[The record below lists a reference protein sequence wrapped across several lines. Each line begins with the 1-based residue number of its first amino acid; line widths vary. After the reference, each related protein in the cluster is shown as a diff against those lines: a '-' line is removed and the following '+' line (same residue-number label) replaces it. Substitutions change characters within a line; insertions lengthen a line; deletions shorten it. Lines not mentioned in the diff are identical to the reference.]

1 MQRNQ
6 EAANVHVPKR
16 SVITVLSAM
25 GYFLDGYDLSVISV
39 FTLVLV
45 TYNIFQYS

>member
-1 MQRNQ
+1 MQKNA
-6 EAANVHVPKR
+6 EEIHVPRR
-16 SVITVLSAM
+16 SVITTLSAM

-45 TYNIFQYS
+45 TYKIFQ